1 MTRQESLH
9 HGQRRSMPR
18 WRILYDTEA
27 RGLQRDIVWASQIA
41 HLSTILPNRDGATNV
56 QDVTAVQSRVGA
68 IIGAAN
74 YAVRYD
80 VNRDGVIDAA
90 DVAMIST
97 CVTTYG
103 DVQRV
108 YLPLIVR

>member
-1 MTRQESLH
+1 VIN
-9 HGQRRSMPR
+9 P
-18 WRILYDTEA
+18 I
-27 RGLQRDIVWASQIA
+27 GLAEGVQVGSITVNSDLGSVTVPITVTATNKGDFCDA
-41 HLSTILPNRDGATNV
+41 NRDGVTN
-56 QDVTAVQSRVGA
+56 QADVTAVQSRVGA

-90 DVAMIST
+90 DVALIST

-108 YLPLIVR
+108 YLPLVRR